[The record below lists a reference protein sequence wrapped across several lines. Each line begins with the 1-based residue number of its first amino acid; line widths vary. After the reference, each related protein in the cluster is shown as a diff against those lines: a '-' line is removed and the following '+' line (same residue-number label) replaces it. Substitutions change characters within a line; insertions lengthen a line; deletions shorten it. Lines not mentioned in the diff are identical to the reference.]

1 MSALIRRLLARLG
14 YRIEYVCDWGVYEY
28 RYDGADAWMSRPIHP
43 QMSVAPP
50 WARLRIA
57 REHTK

>member
-1 MSALIRRLLARLG
+1 MSKIIRTILGRLG
-14 YRIEYVCDWGVYEY
+14 YRIEYVCEWGIYSH

-50 WARLRIA
+50 WAKRRIVRGQA
-57 REHTK
+57 